1 MIRLVMRARRSFIVT
16 LFALAASACSPSARE
31 PIVVSDAWSNATPAG
46 ATVAAAYMEITA
58 ADADTLLSA
67 TTSVAEHIEMHT
79 SSEENGMMRMRPL
92 PSAPL
97 DPGKPFKFA
106 PGGAHF
112 MLMGLREPLAAGQRY
127 SMTLQFEKA
136 GARTVEVT
144 VVEPG
149 AR

>member
-1 MIRLVMRARRSFIVT
+1 MIELRRKLIVT
-16 LFALAASACSPSARE
+16 LFALVATACGQTVRE

-58 ADADTLLSA
+58 AEADTLLSA
-67 TTSVAEHIEMHT
+67 TTTVADHIEMHT

-92 PSAPL
+92 ATAPL
-97 DPGKPFKFA
+97 EAGQPFKFA

-112 MLMGLREPLAAGQRY
+112 MLMGLRQPLPAGLRFP
-127 SMTLQFEKA
+127 MVLQFEKA
-136 GARTVEVT
+136 GTRTVQVL

-149 AR
+149 TR